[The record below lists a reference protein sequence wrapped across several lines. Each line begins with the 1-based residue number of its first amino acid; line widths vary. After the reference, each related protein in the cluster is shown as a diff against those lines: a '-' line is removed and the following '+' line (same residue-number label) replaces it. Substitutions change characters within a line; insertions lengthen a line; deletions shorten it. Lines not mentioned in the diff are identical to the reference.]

1 LSTIEALQEAA
12 QFGLRKRVWD
22 GTARPWCGANHGA
35 RQAYWRST
43 SEVEKLQKASQCR
56 SQHVEGTALE
66 TTSTVADKTVDVL
79 RPERPQPQG
88 PPPKAPL
95 QKLPNEEPINGPCC
109 LSQPGDLIQVPI
121 ILAAQPFDAR
131 GALCGFD
138 YAEVAGGLARLYVS
152 ITMRDWLHGER

>member
-1 LSTIEALQEAA
+1 
-12 QFGLRKRVWD
+12 
-22 GTARPWCGANHGA
+22 
-35 RQAYWRST
+35 
-43 SEVEKLQKASQCR
+43 VEKGQKASQCR

-88 PPPKAPL
+88 LPPKAPL

-109 LSQPGDLIQVPI
+109 LSQPGGLIKVPI
-121 ILAAQPFDAR
+121 ILAAQPFNAR